1 MNRRSFLKFAAVAVA
16 SAALPLPAFAGKAQ
30 VFTGIVDGVAVGGFD
45 AVSYFTG
52 VPIEGKSDIKTDWNG
67 AEWRFATAANKA
79 AFIANPEKYAPQY
92 GGYCAFAV
100 SKGATAKGDPQAW
113 TVVNDKLYLN
123 FSQGVRE
130 QWRSDITGNVS
141 AADVNWPKVLE

>member
-1 MNRRSFLKFAAVAVA
+1 MNRRSALKFVAVA
-16 SAALPLPAFAGKAQ
+16 AVSAALPLSAFAGKAD
-30 VFTGIVDGVAVGGFD
+30 VFTGIVDGVAVGGYD

-52 VPIEGKSDIKTDWNG
+52 TPLEGKSDIKTDWNG
-67 AEWRFATAANKA
+67 AEWRFANAGNKA
-79 AFIANPEKYAPQY
+79 AFIADPEKYAPQY

-130 QWRSDITGNVS
+130 QWRSDIPGNV
-141 AADVNWPKVLE
+141 AAANGNWPKVLE